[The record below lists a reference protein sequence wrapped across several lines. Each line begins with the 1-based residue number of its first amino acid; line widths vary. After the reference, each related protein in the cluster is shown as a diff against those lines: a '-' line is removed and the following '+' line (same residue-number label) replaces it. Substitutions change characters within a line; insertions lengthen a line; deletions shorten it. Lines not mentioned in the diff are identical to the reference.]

1 MDSASADIQP
11 VLCVD
16 LDGTLYPGDFNIELG
31 VALLIRRPWL
41 GPPYIVWALAGR
53 ARLKAEIARRLDFSP
68 SRYNY
73 NAELLDWL
81 RGEKAA
87 GRRIV
92 IASGADRRIVD
103 AVAAHLGL
111 FDEVFGSDGR
121 TNLTGAAKA
130 EALARRFGEFAYVG
144 NSAVDLAVW
153 RRAKCAYLVSR
164 SSGLTRKLS
173 RSIAFARV
181 FASR

>member
-16 LDGTLYPGDFNIELG
+16 LDGTLYPGDFNIEMG

-73 NAELLDWL
+73 NSELLDWL
-81 RGEKAA
+81 RGEKAK
-87 GRRIV
+87 GRKLV
-92 IASGADRRIVD
+92 LASGADRAIVA
-103 AVAAHLGL
+103 AVAKHLGL
-111 FDEVFGSDGR
+111 FDEIAGSDGK
-121 TNLTGAAKA
+121 TNLTGTNKAA
-130 EALARRFGEFAYVG
+130 ALAKRYGDFAYVG
-144 NSAVDLAVW
+144 NSRVDLPVW

-164 SSGLTRKLS
+164 NSGLTRKLS